1 MTSTFMAAEIA
12 EAGDRL
18 AQGLSANHKAIED
31 LGRRVRALNPPFVAT
46 NARGS
51 SDHAAAALK
60 FLVETRLGLPCA
72 SLGPSIASLYRR
84 PLRMAGGVL
93 FSFSQSGRSP
103 DIVAMQAAT
112 KSAGGL
118 TIALV
123 NDESSPLAQQADV
136 LLPLRAGPE
145 RSVAATKSALSCM
158 GIAAAL
164 VASWQEDDGLAG
176 AIAAL
181 PSAMNSSARPPP
193 EAMFSALR
201 EAQSLFVV
209 GRGATLPLAAEA
221 ALKLKETCAI
231 HAEAF
236 STAEV
241 LHGPA
246 GMVRRGFPVLAFLP
260 QDEARAGTLDTV
272 MKLAAFGAA
281 PLVIDTSAHAV
292 WPTLVTPDCGN
303 PIATAIASL
312 HGFYRLVEALARR
325 RGRDPDTPPHLQ
337 KVTQTV

>member
-1 MTSTFMAAEIA
+1 MAAEIA

-18 AQGLSANHKAIED
+18 ALGLAANRQSLAD
-31 LGRRVRALNPPFVAT
+31 LGRRLRALDPPFVAT

-72 SLGPSIASLYRR
+72 SLGPSIASLYRQ

-93 FSFSQSGRSP
+93 VSFSQSGRSP
-103 DIVAMQAAT
+103 DIVAMQEASR
-112 KSAGGL
+112 SAGGL

-123 NDESSPLAQQADV
+123 NDETSPLAEETEF

-145 RSVAATKSALSCM
+145 RSVAATKSALCCM

-164 VASWQEDDGLAG
+164 VAAWREDEGLER

-181 PSAMNSSARPPP
+181 PGAMNAKAEPPP
-193 EAMFSALR
+193 EAMMATLMG
-201 EAQSLFVV
+201 AQSLFVV

-221 ALKLKETCAI
+221 ALKLKETCAL

-236 STAEV
+236 SSAEV

-246 GMVRRGFPVLAFLP
+246 GIVTKGFPVLAFLP
-260 QDEARAGTLDTV
+260 QDEARAGALETLS
-272 MKLAAFGAA
+272 KLAAFGAA
-281 PLVIDTSAHAV
+281 PLVVDTSAHAV
-292 WPTLVTPDCGN
+292 WPTLVTPDCGA
-303 PIATAIASL
+303 PAATAIASL

-325 RGRDPDTPPHLQ
+325 RGRNPDAPPHLQ